1 MTNFKR
7 LKVRVHSV
15 ALASM
20 VAGLGGDPL
29 NLPFAE
35 TYTALERGTV
45 DAAIS
50 GTKPG
55 AGLRFY
61 EVSK

>member
-1 MTNFKR
+1 MTNFKG

-15 ALASM
+15 ALASR
-20 VAGLGGDPL
+20 VAGLGGNPL

-35 TYTALERGTV
+35 TYTALERGTLDV
-45 DAAIS
+45 AIS

>member
-1 MTNFKR
+1 
-7 LKVRVHSV
+7 
-15 ALASM
+15 M

-35 TYTALERGTV
+35 TYTALERGTL
-45 DAAIS
+45 DAAIF